1 MQAEFV
7 SLSFQGDDALVAIN
21 LIGGSPCE
29 NRACDAPNLIVL
41 HKRSGKKVAI
51 APESCAPAE
60 PSVVAAGRSAA
71 DSERSGNALDSS
83 CANTLTYRLGLGK
96 AGNLADFNDVYLRF
110 SVEVEP
116 GEGSDAVLAKFAD
129 QASAASFES
138 ADQAPAASAGSS
150 EPVPVTRGSH
160 SGRKVAEAVVA
171 DHSNEFFFTK
181 DEGEL
186 CLKIH
191 RTWRKYDDTEEKRC
205 RIRRRLYPLMRHLP
219 LNKKKVMFESF
230 SKRTYS
236 DNPKAIYEEL
246 VARDLGYE
254 CVWALT
260 NEKTDVG
267 PEGKTVRYG
276 SLEYWYHVATAKY
289 LVSNYNQYRI
299 VKRRGQIMVNTMHG
313 VPLKHMGL
321 SVAKKDTTKAS
332 MRRLFDSWDYF
343 VTPCDFLSDILR
355 SDHFGFKGQFIQ
367 AGYPRNDVLLRECN
381 DPDRVAKVRAN
392 LGVPAGK
399 KVILWAPTWR
409 TKKRFDLKLDLAA
422 MKEALS
428 DEYVLVLRSH
438 YLESQFVPED
448 IYDDFVLNGHAYEN
462 VNEMLYA
469 ADVLITDYSS
479 IMFDYSLLCRP
490 MIIFAWDYDKYMGK
504 SRGIYFDIRAEYP
517 GLMAETTDLV
527 IDRLA
532 HQDEVMEEVTR
543 FHDRFNQYDQG
554 DAAVKV
560 VDALW
565 DKREQG

>member
-1 MQAEFV
+1 M
-7 SLSFQGDDALVAIN
+7 
-21 LIGGSPCE
+21 
-29 NRACDAPNLIVL
+29 
-41 HKRSGKKVAI
+41 
-51 APESCAPAE
+51 
-60 PSVVAAGRSAA
+60 
-71 DSERSGNALDSS
+71 
-83 CANTLTYRLGLGK
+83 
-96 AGNLADFNDVYLRF
+96 
-110 SVEVEP
+110 
-116 GEGSDAVLAKFAD
+116 
-129 QASAASFES
+129 
-138 ADQAPAASAGSS
+138 
-150 EPVPVTRGSH
+150 
-160 SGRKVAEAVVA
+160 
-171 DHSNEFFFTK
+171 
-181 DEGEL
+181 
-186 CLKIH
+186 
-191 RTWRKYDDTEEKRC
+191 
-205 RIRRRLYPLMRHLP
+205 
-219 LNKKKVMFESF
+219 
-230 SKRTYS
+230 
-236 DNPKAIYEEL
+236 
-246 VARDLGYE
+246 
-254 CVWALT
+254 
-260 NEKTDVG
+260 
-267 PEGKTVRYG
+267 
-276 SLEYWYHVATAKY
+276 ATAKY

-554 DAAVKV
+554 DAAAKV